1 MFYDYYCTNC
11 GHKNHGEEV
20 VFNLA
25 QMLDI
30 NPKEG
35 DSGIFIEFTQKDLK
49 DLADRQKLPCRGR
62 IQLEI
67 TLKDLLLYLS
77 RNLETEAD
85 KKALKALT
93 YSDFIQTEKVANLLH
108 SSRQSEEVTAETSR
122 SLLDAIHSKLMI
134 HQPPEKTSDTKE
146 WEDDTDHYY
155 MLCWM
160 EPVYFPDTEEIYT
173 IHYSWEEKPVN
184 LRTFEYVTE
193 IRGYCPKCRKPVLSG
208 AGLYEHFL
216 VGFLGAQS
224 AGKTTLFVAMINEL
238 PNMFL
243 DLGIKLPS
251 PLYLSDGEKYLKLK
265 EAIEFY
271 SHGWSV
277 KKTDA
282 DTAETEA
289 YNASLMIE
297 SDHRK
302 ILLTFVD
309 ISGELCYD
317 ITKNVVNQEAFQ
329 KFPLITSCHLYLLCT
344 CVSQKGY
351 GDAEGKISNIPNTAL
366 LEISGEIYRKL
377 DRSKGIPPMCLVI
390 TKVDMGKPN
399 AGEERKNMDKKNP
412 FDHPDMPKIPRA
424 ISAKMKKNRF
434 DPYEQLLTLRTLY
447 EETGNDD
454 IRAALEWCCN
464 AYINS
469 RRMTYLSI
477 ASCSALGMQGRMYK
491 EDSGEDYEHDGDKF
505 QPSRLEDVWTWILCS
520 LGVIP
525 VKNGYCFSHI
535 PSYGEAYR
543 MEHNRNIYNVRTCY
557 SISEEQRRT
566 AGIYQLYLNPSSLD
580 RELHKYAVDDPG
592 LLKRMLSVLQNP
604 QEEIV
609 RKYLST
615 QKKSD

>member
-85 KKALKALT
+85 KKALKDLT

-122 SLLDAIHSKLMI
+122 SLLDAIHSRLMI
-134 HQPPEKTSDTKE
+134 HQPPEEISDTEE

-251 PLYLSDGEKYLKLK
+251 PSYLSDGEKYLKLK
-265 EAIEFY
+265 EAIELY
-271 SHGWSV
+271 SHGWMV

-282 DTAETEA
+282 YATEGESF
-289 YNASLMIE
+289 NASLIIE
-297 SDHRK
+297 SKYRK

-309 ISGELCYD
+309 IAGELCYD
-317 ITKNVVNQEAFQ
+317 IQKNTVSQEAFQ
-329 KFPLITSCHLYLLCT
+329 RFPLIISCHLYILCT

-351 GDAEGKISNIPNTAL
+351 GEMDEKSANIPNTAL
-366 LEISGEIYRKL
+366 LEIAGEIYKRL
-377 DRSKGIPPMCLVI
+377 NRPEGIPPMCLVI
-390 TKVDMGKPN
+390 TKVDMAKQK
-399 AGEERKNMDKKNP
+399 AGGNSKASEKKNP
-412 FDHPDMPKIPRA
+412 FDHPDMPQIPR
-424 ISAKMKKNRF
+424 ITSSRMQKDRF
-434 DPYEQLLTLRTLY
+434 NPYEQLLTLRTLY
-447 EETGNDD
+447 EETENDD
-454 IRAALEWCCN
+454 IRAALKWCCN

-469 RRMTYLSI
+469 RQMTYLSI
-477 ASCSALGMQGRMYK
+477 ASCSALGMQGRMYR
-491 EDSGEDYEHDGDKF
+491 EDRGDDFEHDGDKF
-505 QPSRLEDVWTWILCS
+505 QPSRLEDVWAWILCS
-520 LGVIP
+520 LGAIP
-525 VKNGYCFSHI
+525 VKKGYCFSHI

-543 MEHNRNIYNVRTCY
+543 IEHNKGIYNVRTCY
-557 SISEEQRRT
+557 PISEEQRRT
-566 AGIYQLYLNPSSLD
+566 EGVYQLYLNPSLLD
-580 RELHKYAVDDPG
+580 RELHKCAVDDPG
-592 LLKRMLSVLQNP
+592 LLKKMLSMFHNP
-604 QEEIV
+604 QEEIIQ
-609 RKYLST
+609 KYLST
-615 QKKSD
+615 RKITD